1 MAKTDEEVHQE
12 CMQRFIKLA
21 NEMKAEGVADRVV
34 SSGLMT
40 ASAVYAI
47 YTMAGNDGLL
57 APAGLDKVT
66 TAYRQQLEQVQVAKR
81 ERHRHRN
88 VQDSTPGR

>member
-21 NEMKAEGVADRVV
+21 NEMKGKGVANGVV

-47 YTMAGNDGLL
+47 YTMAGNDGILT
-57 APAGLDKVT
+57 PAGLDKVIE
-66 TAYRQQLEQVQVAKR
+66 AYRQKLELVQMAKKG
-81 ERHRHRN
+81 RHQKRT
-88 VQDSTPGR
+88 V

>member
-1 MAKTDEEVHQE
+1 MAKSDEEVHQQ

-21 NEMKAEGVADRVV
+21 NEMKEEGVANRVV

-57 APAGLDKVT
+57 APEGVDKVT
-66 TAYRQQLEQVQVAKR
+66 EAYREQLEQVQLAKR
-81 ERHRHRN
+81 ERQQKRS
-88 VQDSTPGR
+88 V